1 MKKALSPK
9 AVADLVPDG
18 ARVMIGGFMGVG
30 TPDKIIDAL
39 VAAGKKELTLIANDT
54 ALPGRGIGKLVAAGA
69 LRRVVVS
76 HIGLNPETQHQMN
89 AGILEAELVPQ
100 GTLIE
105 CIRAGGVG
113 LGAVVTPTG
122 LGTPVKEGKQVLEIN
137 GKKFL
142 VEEPIRAEFAFIA
155 ARQADYLG
163 NLEYSLT
170 AQNFN
175 PTMAMAAD
183 VVVAEPEHIVPVGV
197 IPPDAVRTPASLV
210 DHLIERST

>member
-1 MKKALSPK
+1 
-9 AVADLVPDG
+9 
-18 ARVMIGGFMGVG
+18 MIGGFMGVG

-39 VAAGKKELTLIANDT
+39 VAAGKKDLTLIANDT
-54 ALPGRGIGKLVAAGA
+54 ALPGRGIGKLVSAGA
-69 LRRVVVS
+69 FRRVVVS
-76 HIGLNPETQHQMN
+76 HIGLNPETQRQMN
-89 AGILEAELVPQ
+89 AGILEVELVPQ

-122 LGTPVKEGKQVLEIN
+122 LGTVLEEGKQVLEID
-137 GKKFL
+137 GEKFL
-142 VEEPIRAEFAFIA
+142 VEKPIRADFAFIA

-183 VVVAEPEHIVPVGV
+183 TVVAEPEHIVPVGV

>member
-1 MKKALSPK
+1 
-9 AVADLVPDG
+9 VPDG
-18 ARVMIGGFMGVG
+18 ARIMIGGFMGVG
-30 TPDKIIDAL
+30 TPTKIIDAL
-39 VAAGKKELTLIANDT
+39 VAAGRKDLTLIANDT
-54 ALPGRGIGKLVAAGA
+54 ALPGRGIGKLVAARA
-69 LRRVVVS
+69 FSRVVVS
-76 HIGLNPETQHQMN
+76 HIGLNPETQRQLN
-89 AGILEAELVPQ
+89 AGILEVELVPQ

-122 LGTPVKEGKQVLEIN
+122 LGTPIEEGKQVLEIK

-142 VEEPIRAEFAFIA
+142 VEEPIRADFALIA
-155 ARQADYLG
+155 SRQADYLG

-183 VVVAEPEHIVPVGV
+183 TVVAEPDHIVPVGV

>member
-1 MKKALSPK
+1 MKKPLSPK

-18 ARVMIGGFMGVG
+18 ARIMIGGFMGVG

-39 VAAGKKELTLIANDT
+39 VAAGKKDLTLIANDT
-54 ALPGRGIGKLVAAGA
+54 ALPGRGIGKLVSAGA
-69 LRRVVVS
+69 FRRVVVS
-76 HIGLNPETQHQMN
+76 HIGLNPETQRQMN
-89 AGILEAELVPQ
+89 AGILEVELVPQ

-122 LGTPVKEGKQVLEIN
+122 LGTVLEEGKQVLEID

-142 VEEPIRAEFAFIA
+142 VEKPIRADFAFIA

-183 VVVAEPEHIVPVGV
+183 TVVAEPEHIVPVGV

>member
-18 ARVMIGGFMGVG
+18 ARIMIGGFMGVG
-30 TPDKIIDAL
+30 TPAKIIDAL
-39 VAAGKKELTLIANDT
+39 VAAGKKDLTLIANDT
-54 ALPGRGIGKLVAAGA
+54 ALPGRGIGKLVAARA
-69 LRRVVVS
+69 FRHVVVS
-76 HIGLNPETQHQMN
+76 HIGLNPETQRQMIE
-89 AGILEAELVPQ
+89 GRLEVELVPQ

-113 LGAVVTPTG
+113 LGAVVTPIG
-122 LGTPVKEGKQVLEIN
+122 LGTPVEEGKQVIEIK
-137 GKKFL
+137 GKNFL

-183 VVVAEPEHIVPVGV
+183 TVVAEPEHIVPVGV

>member
-1 MKKALSPK
+1 
-9 AVADLVPDG
+9 
-18 ARVMIGGFMGVG
+18 MGVG

-39 VAAGKKELTLIANDT
+39 VAAGKKDLTLIANDT
-54 ALPGRGIGKLVAAGA
+54 ALPGRGIGKLVSAGA
-69 LRRVVVS
+69 FRRVVVS
-76 HIGLNPETQHQMN
+76 HIGLNPETQRQMN
-89 AGILEAELVPQ
+89 AGILEVELVPQ

-122 LGTPVKEGKQVLEIN
+122 LGTVLEEGKQVLEID
-137 GKKFL
+137 GEKFL
-142 VEEPIRAEFAFIA
+142 VEKPIRADFAFIA

-183 VVVAEPEHIVPVGV
+183 TVVAEPEHIVPVGV

>member
-1 MKKALSPK
+1 
-9 AVADLVPDG
+9 
-18 ARVMIGGFMGVG
+18 MGVG

-39 VAAGKKELTLIANDT
+39 VAAGKKDLTLIANDT
-54 ALPGRGIGKLVAAGA
+54 ALPGRGIGKLVSAGA
-69 LRRVVVS
+69 FRRVVVS
-76 HIGLNPETQHQMN
+76 HIGLNPETQRQMN
-89 AGILEAELVPQ
+89 SGILEVELVPQ

-122 LGTPVKEGKQVLEIN
+122 LGTVLEEGKQVLEID
-137 GKKFL
+137 GEKFL
-142 VEEPIRAEFAFIA
+142 VEKPIRADFAFIA

-183 VVVAEPEHIVPVGV
+183 TVVAEPEHIVPVGV